1 MNNSTLWARHL
12 TVLTLAFGTLTTIP
26 ARADND
32 TLTTPELLVTTGA
45 TPLPTKEVAGSFTV
59 ITAKDI
65 KRFQYRSLVD
75 ALKQVP
81 GLSVV
86 QQGVAGT
93 VTSVFTRGSN
103 SNQTLVLLNGQPI
116 NDPSSPSGAFNFATL
131 MLDNVDRI
139 EVVRGPQSAL
149 YGSQAI
155 GGVVNIITN
164 QQVGKTQTTLRV
176 EAGTLGTLNT
186 SASTAGNAEGVSY
199 FASLNRQATNGADI
213 TPPRNRFG
221 APEEKDGFEN
231 VSGSLQLNGKLSDTL
246 RASGFVQFG
255 SARGDTDDD
264 TPGAGLGSQSHT
276 KQLSLQGSVDGTF
289 MDGRYMPSVT
299 VAYNQYKRYDYDTP
313 DAYSTTDS
321 LSNNRG
327 ESISISADNSYQ
339 VNDWNLA
346 SLGFKYSHEKFET
359 NGYYLS
365 TFFNSLSNSE
375 ASTSTTSVY
384 GSDHIE
390 LADNFFVTVSG
401 RFDMPQAFQNQF
413 TYSIAPTYE
422 ITQTN
427 TRLIA
432 SYGTGFK
439 VPALYERFGSSAST
453 FGPYIGNPNLTAE
466 KSHGWEAGF
475 EQSLF
480 SDAAKFGV
488 TYFRNRIED
497 SINTVYPGAYSTS
510 LNGAPYT
517 AFGFESF
524 VEINP
529 FENVSARAD
538 YTYLGLD
545 LEPGSKPLYRR
556 PRHTANGT
564 IAWQAT
570 DRLSLGTTFQ
580 WVGSFTDV
588 ANVAPFYGPTRPYA
602 VVNLASSFQVTNH
615 IELSAKINNLL
626 NRSYEPTYG
635 YQAPGIEALAGIAV
649 TF

>member
-1 MNNSTLWARHL
+1 MNNSIFWARYL
-12 TVLTLAFGTLTTIP
+12 TVLTLTFGALATTS
-26 ARADND
+26 AHADDD

-45 TPLPTKEVAGSFTV
+45 TPLPTKEVASSFTI
-59 ITAKDI
+59 ITEQDI

-116 NDPSSPSGAFNFATL
+116 NDPSSPSGAFNFANL

-155 GGVVNIITN
+155 GGVVNIITKQDAN
-164 QQVGKTQTTLRV
+164 KPQTTVRV

-186 SASTAGNAEGVSY
+186 SASTTGNTEGVSY
-199 FASLNRQATNGADI
+199 FASLNRQATNGRDI
-213 TPPRNRFG
+213 TPTRNRFG

-255 SARGDTDDD
+255 TARVDTDDD
-264 TPGAGLGSQSHT
+264 TPGAGLGSQSRT
-276 KQLSLQGSVDGTF
+276 KQLSLQGSVDGIF

-299 VAYNQYKRYDYDTP
+299 VAYNQYRRYDYNTP
-313 DAYSTTDS
+313 DTYSTTDS
-321 LSNNRG
+321 LSNNRS

-339 VNDWNLA
+339 VTDWNLA
-346 SLGFKYSHEKFET
+346 SLGFKYSHERFET

-365 TFFNSLSNSE
+365 TFFNSLSDTE
-375 ASTSTTSVY
+375 ASTSTVSVY
-384 GSDHIE
+384 GSDHIKI
-390 LADNFFVTVSG
+390 ADNFFVTVSG
-401 RFDMPQAFQNQF
+401 RFDMPKAFQNKF

-427 TRLIA
+427 TRLTA
-432 SYGTGFK
+432 SYGTAFK
-439 VPALYERFGSSAST
+439 TPALYERFGSSAST
-453 FGPYIGNPNLTAE
+453 FGPYIGNPNLKAE
-466 KSHGWEAGF
+466 KSHGWEVGF

-480 SDAAKFGV
+480 DDVAKFGV
-488 TYFRNRIED
+488 TYFKNRIEN
-497 SINTVYPGAYSTS
+497 SINTVYPVGYSTS
-510 LNGAPYT
+510 VNGAPYT

-524 VEINP
+524 IEINP
-529 FENVSARAD
+529 FTNVSVRAD

-545 LEPGSKPLYRR
+545 LEPGSSPLYRR
-556 PRHTANGT
+556 PRHTVNGT

-570 DRLSLGTTFQ
+570 DRLSLGSTLQ
-580 WVGSFTDV
+580 WIGSFTDV
-588 ANVAPFYGPTRPYA
+588 ADLAPFYGPTRPYA
-602 VVNLASSFQVTNH
+602 VVNLASTFQLTDN
-615 IELSAKINNLL
+615 IELSAKINNLFDR
-626 NRSYEPTYG
+626 NYEPTYG
-635 YQAPGIEALAGIAV
+635 YQATRIEALAGIAV